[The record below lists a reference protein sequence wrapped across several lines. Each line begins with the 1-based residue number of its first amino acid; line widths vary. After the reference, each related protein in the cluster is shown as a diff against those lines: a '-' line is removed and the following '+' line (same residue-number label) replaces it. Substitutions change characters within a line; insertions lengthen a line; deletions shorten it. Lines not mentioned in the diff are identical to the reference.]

1 MKSISANIF
10 LTLALSVC
18 SFITAE
24 GKVKLPSFFTDNMV
38 LQQKSAVPFW
48 GQATANTSVEVT
60 SSWDKKSYTVKSD
73 AKGNWGVSLKTPVF
87 GGPYSITIN
96 DGDTLQLKNILIG
109 EVWLCSGQSNM
120 EMPIDGNNFGKVTN
134 YEKELKN
141 ANYPQIR
148 LLQAEHVD
156 SAKPLSDLKVQHDGW
171 QVCSPSTIG
180 DFSATAYFFA
190 KKIYDQRHIP
200 IGLLHSSWGGTLI
213 EAWTSSGSLRKIHDF
228 DAGLKALES
237 DFDKE
242 TMQKKYDADMKV
254 WTAKAEKADRGATGK
269 WDAAAF
275 NDSSWKTMRLPQYW
289 EYDALN
295 AVDGV
300 VWFRKE
306 VNLPKNM
313 IGKEITFE
321 FYADDDDVLW
331 VNGMRIG
338 ATSGYNVRRAYKIPA
353 SVWKDKGNVIAIRV
367 TDATGG
373 GGIYGKD
380 SDLILKAGSE
390 SLELTGDWKYAV
402 GLNYKELDPMPFLLA
417 GQNRPASLYNAM
429 IHPIIKLPI
438 AGVIW
443 YQGES
448 NADRAHQY
456 QTLFPL
462 LIADWREK
470 FNNKNLPFF
479 YVQLANFMK
488 TSAQPSPSAWAELR
502 EAQFKTLKVPNTGM
516 IVTTDIGDALD
527 IHPKNKQDV
536 GYRLAN
542 IALAK
547 VYDVKMPYSGPLY
560 KSFAVKG
567 KSAVVSFEHDVAMKA
582 SDNAKLKGFA
592 VAGEDKVFY
601 WADAKVEGN
610 TVIVASDKV
619 AKPVAVRYNWA
630 DNPEGNLVGEAGL
643 PASSFRTDVW
653 QESTFGK
660 K

>member
-1 MKSISANIF
+1 MKSFSGNIF
-10 LTLALSVC
+10 LTFALSVC
-18 SFITAE
+18 SLMTAE
-24 GKVKLPSFFTDNMV
+24 AKVKLPSFFTDNMV

-48 GQATANTSVEVT
+48 GQAIANTTVKVT
-60 SSWDKKSYTVKSD
+60 SSWDKKSYTAKAD
-73 AKGNWGVSLKTPVF
+73 ATGNWSVSLKTPVF

-96 DGDTLQLKNILIG
+96 DGDNLELKNILIG

-120 EMPIDGNNFGKVTN
+120 EMPIDGSNWGKVN
-134 YEKELKN
+134 NHEQEVKN

-156 SAKPLSDLKVQHDGW
+156 SAKPLNDLKVQYDGW
-171 QVCSPSTIG
+171 QVCSPKTIG

-190 KKIYDQRHIP
+190 KKIYDQKHIP

-254 WTAKAEKADRGATGK
+254 WNAGVEKADRGTKGK
-269 WDAAAF
+269 WDATDF
-275 NDSSWKTMRLPQYW
+275 NDTSWKIMKLPQFW

-295 AVDGV
+295 AVDGI

-306 VNLPKNM
+306 VNLTKAM
-313 IGKEITFE
+313 TGKDITVE
-321 FYADDDDVLW
+321 FFADDDDVLW
-331 VNGMRIG
+331 VNGTRIG
-338 ATSGYNVRRAYKIPA
+338 ATVGYNVKRAYKVPA
-353 SVWKDKGNVIAIRV
+353 SLWKEKGNIIAIRV

-373 GGIYGKD
+373 GGIYGKED
-380 SDLILKAGSE
+380 ELVLKAGSE
-390 SLELTGDWKYAV
+390 SLSLAGDWKYAIGV
-402 GLNYKELDPMPFLLA
+402 NYKELDTMPFLPA
-417 GQNRPASLYNAM
+417 GQNRPSSLYNAM

-488 TSAQPSPSAWAELR
+488 ATDKPVASAWAELR
-502 EAQFKTLKVPNTGM
+502 EAQFKTLKVANTGM
-516 IVTTDIGDALD
+516 AVTTDIGDALD

-547 VYDVKMPYSGPLY
+547 VYGVSMPYSGPLY
-560 KSFAVKG
+560 KSVAIKG
-567 KSAVVSFEHDVAMKA
+567 NSAVVSFDYSTGIKA
-582 SDNAKLKGFA
+582 ADNGKLKGFA
-592 VAGEDKVFY
+592 VAGSDKVY
-601 WADAKVEGN
+601 HWADAKVEGN
-610 TVIVASDKV
+610 TIVVTSTEVKN
-619 AKPVAVRYNWA
+619 PVSVRYNWA
-630 DNPEGNLVGEAGL
+630 DNPDGNLIGASGL